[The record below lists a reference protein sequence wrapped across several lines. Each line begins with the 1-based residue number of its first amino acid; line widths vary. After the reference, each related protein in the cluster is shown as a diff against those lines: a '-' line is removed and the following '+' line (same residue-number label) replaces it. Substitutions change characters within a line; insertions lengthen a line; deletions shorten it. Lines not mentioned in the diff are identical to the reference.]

1 MDLKKI
7 ILKAKRTVALLG
19 VGAILLGS
27 TVTHAQ
33 NNYTLE
39 VNSGVGSKTNGAVYS
54 VIKTQDLLK
63 SGKLQTISPR
73 EVGKVTLKDGKSS
86 INIKEDGV
94 YQVKNIKRAP
104 GYLLDYRTDGKTA
117 QVQFPLLKDGK
128 VSSNQLYKITTKDR
142 PIQYTAEFIKYGDDK
157 ISPLEHVTFEL
168 RQTHRPKTIA
178 DDNTVKE
185 WEEISKQEQD
195 KNKKTYTTKADGKVI
210 YKDLAEGKYQI
221 IETVTE
227 EGYEVNKNENT
238 FTITQEKNKPVM
250 KNSTITE
257 FNKLVNY
264 KSPNPE
270 KKILNDKKE
279 QVDEYELNVET
290 PFQYLLK
297 VKAPTDVREYTKFRM
312 EDTLNDNLTLLSVES
327 ITQGSKTFNKD
338 NLVKINGN
346 KLTVDFKDVIKEL
359 TANQEIIVT
368 VNAKIKGKVLE
379 KVCIPNAYDLI
390 YNNGKGHNPDLEHK
404 KESNTTCVSPHYGK
418 VEFIKTQSNGTTPL
432 KDAQFKI
439 FKKGA
444 VKSVKEAQ
452 EKQAVTNPVTG
463 KPYEIVTTKAD
474 GKVEFKNLP
483 YDVYEIWEVKAPQ
496 GYNVKNDSIAVTIN
510 EKTEEVKLS
519 AVKNYLEEEYV
530 PGTGTKG
537 ALIFLAIGTALIT
550 TSFVYKK
557 KAVAKLEK

>member
-1 MDLKKI
+1 MKIHLLSHKK
-7 ILKAKRTVALLG
+7 
-19 VGAILLGS
+19 
-27 TVTHAQ
+27 
-33 NNYTLE
+33 
-39 VNSGVGSKTNGAVYS
+39 
-54 VIKTQDLLK
+54 
-63 SGKLQTISPR
+63 
-73 EVGKVTLKDGKSS
+73 
-86 INIKEDGV
+86 
-94 YQVKNIKRAP
+94 
-104 GYLLDYRTDGKTA
+104 
-117 QVQFPLLKDGK
+117 
-128 VSSNQLYKITTKDR
+128 
-142 PIQYTAEFIKYGDDK
+142 
-157 ISPLEHVTFEL
+157 
-168 RQTHRPKTIA
+168 
-178 DDNTVKE
+178 
-185 WEEISKQEQD
+185 
-195 KNKKTYTTKADGKVI
+195 KNKA
-210 YKDLAEGKYQI
+210 
-221 IETVTE
+221 
-227 EGYEVNKNENT
+227 
-238 FTITQEKNKPVM
+238 VM

-297 VKAPTDVREYTKFRM
+297 VKAPTDIREYTKFRM

-452 EKQAVTNPVTG
+452 EKSAVVNPVTG
-463 KPYEIVTTKAD
+463 KPYEIVTTKED

-510 EKTEEVKLS
+510 GKTEEVKLS